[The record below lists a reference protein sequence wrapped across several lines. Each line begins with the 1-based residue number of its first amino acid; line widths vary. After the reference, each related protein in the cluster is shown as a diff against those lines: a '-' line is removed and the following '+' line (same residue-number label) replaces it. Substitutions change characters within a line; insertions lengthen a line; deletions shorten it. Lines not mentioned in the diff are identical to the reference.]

1 MGTGWRI
8 WAGTGKEAWPA
19 DMEVSQPHCCYSRLA
34 QFLPWGCLCNVHNH
48 VIQGGHRKKN
58 PNLETLNMQA
68 CGAQQHMTGS
78 LRTVGCVAGGL
89 TSLPTTQG
97 RSQECFARPQIL
109 REECGTMQVPPER
122 DDDSTGHSTQRQPGQ
137 HDPYYGEFRGQPR
150 GPQVLGC
157 AWESMRKRSP
167 ASAAGCRNC
176 REKASTS
183 PPGFFRHQPCRWCTD
198 RHAGQPP

>member
-1 MGTGWRI
+1 
-8 WAGTGKEAWPA
+8 
-19 DMEVSQPHCCYSRLA
+19 
-34 QFLPWGCLCNVHNH
+34 
-48 VIQGGHRKKN
+48 
-58 PNLETLNMQA
+58 MQA

-150 GPQVLGC
+150 GPQVLGY
-157 AWESMRKRSP
+157 AWESMRKGP
-167 ASAAGCRNC
+167 QPQPQAAGTA
-176 REKASTS
+176 EKRHPPALQASSGTS
-183 PPGFFRHQPCRWCTD
+183 
-198 RHAGQPP
+198 HAGGAQTDMQANHLRHKSLEKHIYVYI